1 MISSTSN
8 RPRLFTGHGASSIP
22 GMDMAP
28 DGSLDTD
35 GSLDLAKIVWSDI
48 SEEIPRATVS
58 CSIPTFL
65 SNRFSFS
72 RATPNRTE
80 SGFEGL

>member
-1 MISSTSN
+1 MMISSTSN

-22 GMDMAP
+22 GMDTAP
-28 DGSLDTD
+28 D